1 MYNVQVPHQLEESQP
16 TNAGGGGG
24 GGGSGK
30 AWGRVEKHG

>member
-24 GGGSGK
+24 RGKAGGGG
-30 AWGRVEKHG
+30 EKHGGD